1 VKHPRTIRFWKTSG
15 GKKMQN
21 ANPRKPK
28 QIKLSQQKAK
38 TLYGMLPIG
47 SKNAISRKELSDLW
61 GLSDR
66 TARIVIAELRKMDFG
81 DSYIIVSY
89 SDGKGYYRTDDID
102 EIEAFAA
109 EMRSRALNIFA
120 PLRKANRII
129 REFGTQSLDFE
140 SA

>member
-1 VKHPRTIRFWKTSG
+1 
-15 GKKMQN
+15 
-21 ANPRKPK
+21 
-28 QIKLSQQKAK
+28 
-38 TLYGMLPIG
+38 MLPIG

-61 GLSDR
+61 GLGDR
-66 TARIVIAELRKMDFG
+66 TARMVIAELRKMDFG

-129 REFGTQSLDFE
+129 REFGTPSLDFE